1 MSYPTHVQQV
11 RAGLQQRKRELTERR
26 QHAGE
31 DLTRAMASI
40 PPNFAD
46 AALRIQND
54 DTLHAIDHAAE
65 AEILEINEALRR
77 LDEGTYGLC
86 KHCGKPI
93 TPMRLAALPQ
103 AVTCANCP
111 TN

>member
-1 MSYPTHVQQV
+1 MTYPTHVQHV
-11 RAGLQQRKRELTERR
+11 RAGLEQRKRELTERR
-26 QHAGE
+26 QRTTE
-31 DLTRAMASI
+31 DLTRAMTSI
-40 PPNFAD
+40 PPNFVD
-46 AALRIQND
+46 AAWRLQND

-86 KHCGKPI
+86 KHCGRPI
-93 TPMRLAALPQ
+93 TPMHLAALPQ
-103 AVTCANCP
+103 AVTCAGCP

>member
-1 MSYPTHVQQV
+1 MSYPTHVQHV
-11 RAGLQQRKRELTERR
+11 RAGLEQRKRELTERR
-26 QHAGE
+26 QHAEE
-31 DLTRAMASI
+31 DLTRAIASI
-40 PPNFAD
+40 PPTFAD
-46 AALRIQND
+46 AALRLQND
-54 DTLHAIDHAAE
+54 DALHAIDHAAE
-65 AEILEINEALRR
+65 AEILEINEALHR

-103 AVTCANCP
+103 AVTCARCP